1 MTSLPPAAGVHLPPL
16 QVHSNEQTF
25 VDQLCILLLLYVNL
39 SSVQMLL
46 LERQTDSNFNLNY
59 PAKGAG
65 NKKQKKKLN
74 SWKYFIKRCARK
86 GLVTWECRLHGLM
99 ICTSTLRAT
108 GYLGLNT
115 RLVARN

>member
-1 MTSLPPAAGVHLPPL
+1 MTSLPPAVGVHLPPL
-16 QVHSNEQTF
+16 QVHSSNEQTF

-65 NKKQKKKLN
+65 NKKQKKK
-74 SWKYFIKRCARK
+74 IKQ
-86 GLVTWECRLHGLM
+86 LEIFH
-99 ICTSTLRAT
+99 
-108 GYLGLNT
+108 
-115 RLVARN
+115 